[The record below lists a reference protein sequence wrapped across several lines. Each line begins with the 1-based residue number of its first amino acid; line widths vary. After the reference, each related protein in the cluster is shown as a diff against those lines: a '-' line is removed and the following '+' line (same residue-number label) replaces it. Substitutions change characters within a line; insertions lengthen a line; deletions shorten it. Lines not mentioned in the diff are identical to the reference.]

1 MPSNDCKEPNV
12 LHPVI
17 DRARCE
23 AKADCIPVC
32 PYDVIELRP
41 LSAADKAALGPLA
54 RLKAFV
60 HGNKQAYIKDASLC
74 RACGECVK
82 ACPEKAIKLVRTSP
96 FVPAKPVEPTM
107 V

>member
-12 LHPVI
+12 LYPVI
-17 DRARCE
+17 DRTRCE

-41 LSAADKAALGPLA
+41 LAAADKA
-54 RLKAFV
+54 AFV
-60 HGNKQAYIKDASLC
+60 HGNKQAYVKDPSLC

-82 ACPEKAIKLVRTSP
+82 ACPEKAIKLVR
-96 FVPAKPVEPTM
+96 AKV